1 MEILSQSA
9 LSKISNSFAMNTTND
24 RLRFF
29 RGQFNSSG
37 ELARMSQMLRA
48 NGKSIILP
56 YDQFIEHDNRHRDPN
71 ELAADP
77 DYICQLAIEGGFNG
91 VAVHYGVAKRYWT
104 KVAGYLPL
112 VVKINGKTSFPPQ
125 DSPLSVYTSCV
136 EDSVRLGAAAIG
148 YTMYYGSPRQDEDL
162 PQLASVRKI
171 CDRYGMPLIVWAYPR
186 GSAVEAKG
194 GKECSYAIESA
205 TRMAMEMGATVVK
218 ANLPVPANAGFAD
231 VKDVPPYYKKVE
243 QELMALGE
251 DEQRLERA
259 KRVVEAAQGTP
270 VLFSG
275 GVETG
280 DDDVYKNA
288 KACADAGCFGYIYGR
303 NIWKREKSAALEMT
317 KKLQGLLDST
327 N

>member
-1 MEILSQSA
+1 MH
-9 LSKISNSFAMNTTND
+9 TNDD

-29 RGQFNSSG
+29 SKQHHSSG
-37 ELARMSQMLRA
+37 ELARMSSMLRP
-48 NGKSIILP
+48 NGTSMILP

-71 ELAADP
+71 VLAADP
-77 DYICQLAIEGGFNG
+77 NYICQLAIDGGFNG

-104 KVAGYLPL
+104 KFAGRIPL

-125 DSPLSVYTSCV
+125 DKPLSVYTSAV
-136 EDSVRLGAAAIG
+136 EDSVRIGAAAIG

-162 PQLASVRKI
+162 PQLAQVRKL
-171 CDRYGMPLIVWAYPR
+171 CDQYGMPLIVWAYPR
-186 GSAVEAKG
+186 GTAVEAKG

-218 ANLPVPANAGFAD
+218 ANLPIAANAGFED
-231 VKDVPPYYKKVE
+231 VKDVPPYYRAVE
-243 QELMALGE
+243 KELMALGE

-275 GVETG
+275 GAETT

-288 KACADAGCFGYIYGR
+288 QACADAGAFGYIYGR
-303 NIWKREKSAALEMT
+303 NIWKREKSAALAMSA
-317 KKLQGLLDST
+317 KLQGFLDQVK
-327 N
+327 